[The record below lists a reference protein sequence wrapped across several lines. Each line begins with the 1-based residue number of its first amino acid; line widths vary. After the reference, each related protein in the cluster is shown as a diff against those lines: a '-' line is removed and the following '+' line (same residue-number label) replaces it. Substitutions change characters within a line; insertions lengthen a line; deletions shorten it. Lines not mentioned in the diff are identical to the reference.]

1 MKKSYLEAARV
12 LVLGAS
18 LAVQDI
24 KAMGLYEACIRIFNS
39 RWTRRLWTL
48 QEGSLAAPDSRLA
61 FSFRDRAISL
71 RYLTQKIVQLPTTNI
86 GQKGVAMDTLTRIA
100 RFSAVSYEVDG
111 KQHGDLGS
119 IEAGPQNRSVSV
131 PSDKPLLIANLLDL
145 DVADIL
151 SGLIDINILSC
162 KDTQFLYIDNIENI
176 YEALKHSDS
185 LLKLASMINVR
196 CEEI

>member
-12 LVLGAS
+12 LVLDAS